1 VEKKYLF
8 SSSNFLFC
16 FIITYFYTAALFAYI
31 ILMPVLLQEDAAKR
45 HAENLENIRHKAFEL
60 SVQKCGTDEGVP
72 LIKPYMTNK
81 KVS

>member
-1 VEKKYLF
+1 MA
-8 SSSNFLFC
+8 C
-16 FIITYFYTAALFAYI
+16 F
-31 ILMPVLLQEDAAKR
+31 LMPVLLQEDAAKR

-81 KVS
+81 KVSQVYSV